1 MQFQK
6 IFVFLLFCLV
16 YINAGAQTR
25 EITFSRN
32 AGDVFAHF
40 FLLEGEQAEI
50 QVLDQNDRV
59 LIKETLRVAESK
71 NWHVRTHND
80 NGAHIHLLAKT
91 SPVAIPFTKGFAQMK
106 GRRVRLFIY
115 EGQRLISEG
124 PGVVVSEGI
133 VEMEDEDNTEPLP
146 AFFAAFMQEHGNAIR
161 DLLAEDVVPISEA
174 CSTDYSDRFTRPYE
188 CMRSFIPGVQQL
200 HKVLAYLRD
209 NDASWVLP
217 ENSTSPYVRIIDR
230 FGNGVT
236 HGDYVSLAFETI
248 SANKRNICNISLEEV
263 FNPVSYCYSTSSVT
277 QVNVSLGYLDF
288 AARGSVIPDLSREG
302 ILTHEIRVGTVTGNT
317 PFNRDSRNPITPPV
331 LGPEQNSLGAVMDTG
346 YITIVGGWSNGLL
359 TNLLINPNNVV
370 EILGLD
376 GITEEEAI
384 LLTNRLHLGARSC
397 EIEGGDPA
405 TAEWC
410 ILFPHYFYSFNQ
422 DGSHT
427 IQQGTSGAV
436 ALYNGVFDLLSTI
449 FHPVMSSTETDAV
462 IRSCAVDSTQ
472 AGREVLDNF
481 PDYVSFIGDEYE
493 NTPLFYGTD
502 GVDSVTGVGKGDLS
516 CLIAEDGS
524 LVLDPR
530 TLIDSSLP

>member
-6 IFVFLLFCLV
+6 IFVFLLFCFV

-106 GRRVRLFIY
+106 SRKARLFIY

-146 AFFAAFMQEHGNAIR
+146 AFFAAFMQEHGNAIH
-161 DLLAEDVVPISEA
+161 DLLAEDVVPISDA

-200 HKVLAYLRD
+200 HKVLAYLRA
-209 NDASWVLP
+209 NNASWVLP
-217 ENSTSPYVRIIDR
+217 ENSTSPYVQIIDR
-230 FGNGVT
+230 FGEGQT
-236 HGDYVSLAFETI
+236 HGEYVSLAFETI
-248 SANKRNICNISLEEV
+248 SANKRNTCNFLQQFSG
-263 FNPVSYCYSTSSVT
+263 VSYCYSTTSVT
-277 QVNVSLGYLDF
+277 QVSVSQGPLDF
-288 AARGSVIPDLSREG
+288 ASRSVGHIPHLSREG
-302 ILTHEIRVGTVTGNT
+302 ILTHKIRVGITTGNT
-317 PFNRDSRNPITPPV
+317 PFNRDPRNPITPPV
-331 LGPEQNSLGAVMDTG
+331 LGPHQNSLGAVMDTG
-346 YITIVGGWSNGLL
+346 YITIVGGWYNSFLKSL
-359 TNLLINPNNVV
+359 VTTPIPN
-370 EILGLD
+370 EGHPFS
-376 GITEEEAI
+376 GITEEQKI
-384 LLTNRLHLGARSC
+384 LLTARLDAGSRSC
-397 EIEGGDPA
+397 EIEEGDPA

-410 ILFPHYFYSFNQ
+410 ILFPHYFYFFDENGDLAEQ
-422 DGSHT
+422 K
-427 IQQGTSGAV
+427 GTSGAV
-436 ALYNGVFDLLSTI
+436 ALYNGVFDILSTI
-449 FHPVMSSTETDAV
+449 YHPVMSSTETDAV

-472 AGREVLDNF
+472 AGWDVVNDF
-481 PDYVSFIGDEYE
+481 PEYVSFLGDFYD
-493 NTPLFYGTD
+493 TFFTFYGTD

>member
-6 IFVFLLFCLV
+6 IFVFLLFCFV

-106 GRRVRLFIY
+106 GRKVRLFIY

-146 AFFAAFMQEHGNAIR
+146 ALFAAFMQEHGNAIR

-209 NDASWVLP
+209 NNASWVLP

-230 FGNGVT
+230 FSLGAT
-236 HGDYVSLAFETI
+236 HGEYVSLAFETI
-248 SANKRNICNISLEEV
+248 SANKRNTCDLFQESYG
-263 FNPVSYCYSTSSVT
+263 VSYCYSTASVK
-277 QVNVSLGYLDF
+277 QVNISLAALDF
-288 AARGSVIPDLSREG
+288 ASRSVGHIPDLTREG
-302 ILTHEIRVGTVTGNT
+302 ILTHEIRVGIPTGNT
-317 PFNRDSRNPITPPV
+317 PFNRSSRNPITPPV
-331 LGPEQNSLGAVMDTG
+331 LGPHQNSLGAVMDTG
-346 YITIVGGWSNGLL
+346 YITIVGGWSNNSL
-359 TNLLINPNNVV
+359 TNLLTNPENVSLSHL
-370 EILGLD
+370 E
-376 GITEEEAI
+376 GITEEEII
-384 LLTNRLHLGARSC
+384 LLTNRLDPGARSC

-410 ILFPHYFYSFNQ
+410 VLFPQSFYFFDE
-422 DGSHT
+422 DGSRT
-427 IQQGTSGAV
+427 QQKGTSGAV

-449 FHPVMSSTETDAV
+449 YHPVMSSTETDAV

-472 AGREVLDNF
+472 AGWDAVNDF
-481 PDYVSFIGDEYE
+481 PGYVSLLGD
-493 NTPLFYGTD
+493 FYDTFFTFFGTD
-502 GVDSVTGVGKGDLS
+502 GVDAVTGVGKGDLS